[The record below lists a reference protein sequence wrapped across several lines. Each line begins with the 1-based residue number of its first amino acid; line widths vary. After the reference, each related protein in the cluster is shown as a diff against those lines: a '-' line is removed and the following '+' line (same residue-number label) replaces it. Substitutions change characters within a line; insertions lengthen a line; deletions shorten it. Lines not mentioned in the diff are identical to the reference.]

1 MLTPNGRGISLG
13 LLARLVLCRLQA
25 EPVREMQP
33 RPLGYLV
40 PAPLRQ
46 AGRAAAE
53 AAVDLRKGWGLAA
66 SRQAAERRDPPVA
79 PAPAQ
84 TRTSP

>member
-1 MLTPNGRGISLG
+1 MLTHNVRGISLG

-53 AAVDLRKGWGLAA
+53 AAVVDLRKG
-66 SRQAAERRDPPVA
+66 
-79 PAPAQ
+79 
-84 TRTSP
+84 